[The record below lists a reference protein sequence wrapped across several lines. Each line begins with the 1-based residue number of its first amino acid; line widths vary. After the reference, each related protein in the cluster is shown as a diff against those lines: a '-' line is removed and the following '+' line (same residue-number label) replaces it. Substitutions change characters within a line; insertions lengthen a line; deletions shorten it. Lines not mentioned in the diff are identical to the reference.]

1 MKPRQCKNIFYA
13 HEKTDFDLKFILFVQ
28 FWLYLITFL
37 NFLFSI
43 MPFYCTYA
51 AIAIFSSQY
60 LLLAVFTV
68 LYDFMFQMFIWLS
81 LEVL

>member
-1 MKPRQCKNIFYA
+1 
-13 HEKTDFDLKFILFVQ
+13 
-28 FWLYLITFL
+28 
-37 NFLFSI
+37 
-43 MPFYCTYA
+43 MPIYCAYA

-68 LYDFMFQMFIWLS
+68 RYDFMFQMFIWLS